1 MKVGGLRSATA
12 RVEICIQVP
21 INWSARREERRG
33 GERTGHVSV
42 ANLKVPMYKSS
53 DMESAGT
60 SEADLAY
67 RGGETRGSPPSISTS
82 SLEAACL
89 QGLRPLKDFLGAL

>member
-1 MKVGGLRSATA
+1 MKVGGLRSAAA

-21 INWSARREERRG
+21 INWSARWEEERG
-33 GERTGHVSV
+33 GERTGHVSL
-42 ANLKVPMYKSS
+42 ANLKVSMYKSS

-67 RGGETRGSPPSISTS
+67 RGGETKWKPVSAGFAPLHLKT
-82 SLEAACL
+82 C
-89 QGLRPLKDFLGAL
+89 RPWKQHVFRAYIH

>member
-1 MKVGGLRSATA
+1 MKVGELRSVVA

-33 GERTGHVSV
+33 GERTGHVSL

-67 RGGETRGSPPSISTS
+67 RGGETKWKPLSAGFAPLHLKAR
-82 SLEAACL
+82 
-89 QGLRPLKDFLGAL
+89 RPWKQRVFRAYVR